1 MSPLRDLAFITGRIA
16 LVTGAT
22 GGIGKAISRA
32 LMEHGAQVVLAARD
46 PERLESLTD
55 ELKTHSLVP
64 LATSAYDLK
73 DAKAIGAAMQD
84 FMREHKRLDIL
95 VNAGGIMHDA
105 PLGMISAEAIDQ
117 TLQINVAATIHH
129 MQYAARLM
137 ARHGSGS
144 IINIAS
150 IVGMAGSANQTL
162 YAASKAAIVGATR
175 SAAKELAAKHI
186 RVNALAP
193 GFIDTPLTAHYPPA
207 VRERIVAGIGLGRA
221 GTPEEVADV
230 ALFLASDLSRY
241 VTGQIIGVDG
251 GMQL

>member
-1 MSPLRDLAFITGRIA
+1 MPSHASLDLNGRIA

-22 GGIGKAISRA
+22 GGIGGAIART
-32 LMEHGAQVVLAARD
+32 LIRHGARVVLSARSSA
-46 PERLESLTD
+46 RLEALAS
-55 ELKTHSLVP
+55 ELSAAGTPP
-64 LATSAYDLK
+64 LAVLAYDLQ
-73 DAKAIGAAMQD
+73 APAEIGAALKA
-84 FMREHKRLDIL
+84 FAAEHKRLDIL
-95 VNAGGIMHDA
+95 VNAGGQMHDA

-150 IVGMAGSANQTL
+150 IVGMAGSTNQTL
-162 YAASKAAIVGATR
+162 YSASKAAIVGATR

-193 GFIDTPLTAHYPPA
+193 GFIDTPLTARYAPA

-221 GTPEEVADV
+221 GSAEEVADV